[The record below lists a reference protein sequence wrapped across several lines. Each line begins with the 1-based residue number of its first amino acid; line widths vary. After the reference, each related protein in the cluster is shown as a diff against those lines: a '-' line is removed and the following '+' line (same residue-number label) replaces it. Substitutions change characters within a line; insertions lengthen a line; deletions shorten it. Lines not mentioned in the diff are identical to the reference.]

1 MPQIVPAVCR
11 EGDIMIHTLIP
22 EGYASIAAFAGI
34 LFAFLTTIIAI
45 SKLGGYLP
53 KDAGRDFAH
62 DGKLSAGKPR
72 GAGIIFVLAFVVA
85 SVLFV
90 PYRTENA
97 IYLVLIIIC
106 MMTGFLDDASKSP
119 WGEYKKGFLDLCVA
133 ALVAITFL
141 HYNASVVEL
150 AMFGGKFTMPPV
162 VFALLTVV
170 LVWTSV
176 NVTNCSDGVD
186 GLSGTLTI
194 ITIMTIYFI
203 DQIKDLAGDFSFMI
217 LLFAVCILG
226 YLWYNATP
234 SRLMMGDAG
243 SRAMGLFISIAILK
257 TGCPFLYIP
266 VALVLILD
274 GGLGLLKVSLIR
286 FLKIHILNHV
296 RTPLHDHVRKVL
308 GWSNT
313 QTVFRFAIIQ
323 IILSAAVIYGVM

>member
-1 MPQIVPAVCR
+1 
-11 EGDIMIHTLIP
+11 MIHRLIP
-22 EGYASIAAFAGI
+22 EGYASLAAFVGI
-34 LFAFLTTIIAI
+34 LFAFLATIVAI
-45 SKLGGYLP
+45 SRLGAYLP

-72 GAGIIFVLAFVVA
+72 GAGIIFVLAFGVAAVLVVPF
-85 SVLFV
+85 SM
-90 PYRTENA
+90 ENG
-97 IYLVLIIIC
+97 IYLVLVIIC

-141 HYNASVVEL
+141 HYNSSVVEL
-150 AMFGGKFTMPPV
+150 AMFGVKFTMPPV
-162 VFALLTVV
+162 VFALLAVV

-176 NVTNCSDGVD
+176 NVPNCSDGVD

-194 ITIMTIYFI
+194 ITLMSIYVI
-203 DQIKDLAGDFSFMI
+203 DQMKALAGEFSFMI

-234 SRLMMGDAG
+234 SRLLMGDAG
-243 SRAMGLFISIAILK
+243 SRAMGLFISISILK

-274 GGLGLLKVSLIR
+274 GGLGLLKVALLR
-286 FLKIHILNHV
+286 FLKIHILTHV
-296 RTPLHDHVRKVL
+296 RTPLHDHVRKVWD
-308 GWSNT
+308 WSNT

-323 IILSAAVIYGVM
+323 IILAAAVIYAVK